1 MKPLHLGEIYLC
13 MLTSSFKQLSHP
25 LVFKKHGDI
34 WGIGIAYLQS
44 QNSFRQKKRKKK
56 KYACVYVC
64 VDVLICAAQGQRR
77 RDLFVRQ
84 FSLMNEPQKNEKHV

>member
-1 MKPLHLGEIYLC
+1 

-44 QNSFRQKKRKKK
+44 QNSFRQKKKKK
-56 KYACVYVC
+56 KEKVCMYVC
-64 VDVLICAAQGQRR
+64 LCGCSDMYSPGPEKARPICQA
-77 RDLFVRQ
+77 V
-84 FSLMNEPQKNEKHV
+84 